1 MRRAIIFDTT
11 AVYALTT
18 QPDRHYAQATQFW
31 GEWLKSGGQAR
42 HGADVAITAGR
53 KLRDSKVY
61 QWTPLTPGD
70 ELETW
75 AVFQK
80 YADKEWSFVDCGLF
94 VLARRLT
101 LPVFSFDHHFEQMP
115 EVQRVP

>member
-1 MRRAIIFDTT
+1 MLFRSNDTATTEIYTLSLHDALPIFTDSVFAESMT
-11 AVYALTT
+11 L
-18 QPDRHYAQATQFW
+18 
-31 GEWLKSGGQAR
+31 LKAR

-61 QWTPLTPGD
+61 QWTPLTPDD
-70 ELETW
+70 ESQTW